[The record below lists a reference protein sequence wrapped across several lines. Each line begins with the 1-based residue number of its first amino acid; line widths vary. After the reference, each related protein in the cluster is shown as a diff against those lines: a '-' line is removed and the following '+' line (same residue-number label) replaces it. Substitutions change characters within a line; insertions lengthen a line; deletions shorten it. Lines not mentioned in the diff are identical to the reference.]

1 MASHRI
7 GARVAGLS
15 PEQLCAIIEAQA
27 GASDAALRV
36 AEEHAAQLVE
46 QPEWILSE
54 VLLSPDL
61 APHILAQLPT
71 KEHAAKGT
79 ERRKEVASR
88 MFSKRFCLSNLGRI
102 LEGAPLLMATTPG
115 CGPSHAALVAGC
127 ASPWPAQ
134 LPKCPGIRLVVDNSS
149 AVAQSAAFVSANLR
163 LLPTLLLQA
172 FQPSCLSGLQDLFC
186 SVSGASCAF
195 GAPLPPCASVCEDV
209 RAACSEVLDHFPP
222 EALVRLD
229 CARYPAVAWPSCI
242 ARKPWATMGS
252 TAALALL
259 FGCGLLR
266 VQIVVD
272 PLSLWLPDASTS
284 AVHAARVRMLTG
296 RPDARFLQ
304 VLVEPGGTGAAAP
317 LPLRDG
323 LLASLSVHEALSA
336 VPPGRSAVTLA
347 GAPTSSGV
355 WSPLELWLYDRRR
368 LLADPDPAA
377 TLARAVAADGIDGG
391 FTAVLLGGQLA
402 TQPPLQGGAAE
413 LPRNDT
419 ALNDTA
425 LSALLLNY
433 FLDGSPARKSEG
445 VADVR
450 VSVRSNAVFN
460 ADIASAT
467 ADTALLISVGI
478 GLTSMFVCLFLA
490 RDRSCL
496 GARPALGGAAIGSV
510 MLATAAAFG
519 VCAGAGVKYNE
530 MVSVALFVM
539 LGVGGDDAVGPVQ
552 DTSVT
557 VRVMSIGVG
566 VDDAFLFVRALEDVL
581 AARQKERQ
589 HERAQPPP
597 QPTWV
602 ERRGVE
608 RFPSWTQADASS
620 LEASLE
626 ADIGAALAAAGPSIL
641 LSSTTNAL
649 LDGRAVRWA
658 AAAALVLHVAAL
670 SLSAGAAFRLP
681 VGVNL
686 RVMMPPAAPTNLFLS
701 RSALALPRGMPSPV
715 SVYVQHAPPSPFV
728 AVCAPVWTDQLAE
741 AWRRAGGSPDAAA
754 YAPGAVRAFSESGD
768 GAAVEASGG
777 VVREGG
783 GGAPIAT
790 VVQLLVEGYGARE
803 MLSLRG
809 SLEGL
814 GLGGAAFVHS
824 DFDDATI
831 AGYTLASLGAVLI
844 SVLGVTLLLS
854 AQPAFALAMGAC
866 ALSSVV
872 LLAGWMRLCSV
883 PLSSL
888 SVVPLLLAVGLSI
901 DYCTHV
907 AHAFWEA
914 QGTPEQRATRALAA
928 RGASV
933 SLGGVSTALT
943 VSLLAFSG
951 TAIMTTYHVM
961 LSGVVLLGLWHAL
974 IALPAALLL
983 LSPAGGG
990 SGDGRGGGAV
1000 VSTMQRS
1007 KAPPL
1012 PARRGSAKELA

>member
-1 MASHRI
+1 
-7 GARVAGLS
+7 
-15 PEQLCAIIEAQA
+15 
-27 GASDAALRV
+27 
-36 AEEHAAQLVE
+36 
-46 QPEWILSE
+46 
-54 VLLSPDL
+54 
-61 APHILAQLPT
+61 
-71 KEHAAKGT
+71 
-79 ERRKEVASR
+79 
-88 MFSKRFCLSNLGRI
+88 
-102 LEGAPLLMATTPG
+102 MATTPG

-229 CARYPAVAWPSCI
+229 CARYPAVAWPSCAVADSPAAGVCSSSASEAALLEATPAPLWDLPAPWDTAVASSSALPAPWDAAAPWGAGSAPWDLAAASLWSPPASSPRPPPLSPLPPPPPLPMCASSAAELPFLLEEPSCGVCAAGVFAAAERDACGVCNGDGGASAAGDGAGECACGVGGLSFDACGECGGDAAECSREVVGPRGLGSAAVAASVAAAALLVLALRCRPRTPTPTPALLLWQQRIFFGAGRCI

-419 ALNDTA
+419 ALSDTA

-433 FLDGSPARKSEG
+433 FLDGSPARKSEVDAWEMRVSSLLLDGGMGGGGAGGQG

-478 GLTSMFVCLFLA
+478 GLTSMFVCLFLS

-649 LDGRAVRWA
+649 LC
-658 AAAALVLHVAAL
+658 H
-670 SLSAGAAFRLP
+670 
-681 VGVNL
+681 
-686 RVMMPPAAPTNLFLS
+686 
-701 RSALALPRGMPSPV
+701 
-715 SVYVQHAPPSPFV
+715 
-728 AVCAPVWTDQLAE
+728 
-741 AWRRAGGSPDAAA
+741 
-754 YAPGAVRAFSESGD
+754 
-768 GAAVEASGG
+768 
-777 VVREGG
+777 
-783 GGAPIAT
+783 
-790 VVQLLVEGYGARE
+790 
-803 MLSLRG
+803 
-809 SLEGL
+809 L
-814 GLGGAAFVHS
+814 GP
-824 DFDDATI
+824 
-831 AGYTLASLGAVLI
+831 LASK
-844 SVLGVTLLLS
+844 
-854 AQPAFALAMGAC
+854 
-866 ALSSVV
+866 
-872 LLAGWMRLCSV
+872 
-883 PLSSL
+883 
-888 SVVPLLLAVGLSI
+888 
-901 DYCTHV
+901 
-907 AHAFWEA
+907 
-914 QGTPEQRATRALAA
+914 TR
-928 RGASV
+928 
-933 SLGGVSTALT
+933 
-943 VSLLAFSG
+943 
-951 TAIMTTYHVM
+951 
-961 LSGVVLLGLWHAL
+961 
-974 IALPAALLL
+974 P
-983 LSPAGGG
+983 
-990 SGDGRGGGAV
+990 
-1000 VSTMQRS
+1000 
-1007 KAPPL
+1007 
-1012 PARRGSAKELA
+1012 